1 MNLQRQWHTEWR
13 VESKTLKMEFVWF
26 DEYSWCDRKS
36 KQTLQKCETALTLQ
50 YGTLVLSF
58 DITLIKS
65 RKGNKSPNS
74 LCVEKSWTNW
84 SKKVDTKKGKKDVGK
99 IIFLKKVT
107 NTAILFD
114 DALVWTAEFIDWS
127 DWFELVYDL
136 WVDWID
142 LVNLIDYFNEWIQY
156 IIVVNPESNISYLK
170 IMWGVWPESNISYL
184 QMYSENPISHG

>member
-1 MNLQRQWHTEWR
+1 M
-13 VESKTLKMEFVWF
+13 
-26 DEYSWCDRKS
+26 
-36 KQTLQKCETALTLQ
+36 KQ
-50 YGTLVLSF
+50 
-58 DITLIKS
+58 
-65 RKGNKSPNS
+65 
-74 LCVEKSWTNW
+74 KSWH
-84 SKKVDTKKGKKDVGK
+84 KKGIKDVGK

>member
-1 MNLQRQWHTEWR
+1 
-13 VESKTLKMEFVWF
+13 MEFVWF

-36 KQTLQKCETALTLQ
+36 KKTLQKCETALTSQ

-58 DITLIKS
+58 DI
-65 RKGNKSPNS
+65 RR
-74 LCVEKSWTNW
+74 VTNLQIH
-84 SKKVDTKKGKKDVGK
+84 SVLKKVEQIEAKKLTQKKGKKDVGK

-114 DALVWTAEFIDWS
+114 DALVWTAEFINWS